1 MHRRDS
7 SPHSLEVR
15 STGALAAPMADP
27 AYFLPKVEPGR
38 IIGGVLRRAWI
49 VVLLVALGI
58 AAAFFYIKEA
68 SKVYRATGSVYVGTQ
83 APQVLNIQAV
93 AAEESRDLE
102 QMRSVEQGLRA
113 STLLLRLIEQN
124 GMADD
129 PEFAPP
135 GIGPEGLV
143 KILSSRVMVELRRG
157 TRLIDIS
164 VDDTKPE
171 RAKRL
176 VEALVAEY
184 ETWTAER
191 QRAITQQASEGLAQ
205 EETKLRGRMEASAMK
220 LQAFR
225 ESHRVP
231 GLEVPAGGAVPND
244 TLAALNTQLSQAK
257 SDRLRL
263 EAEYEAFKKFD
274 PANPD
279 ALAGIGGSEQTT
291 EVVSQV
297 RAIQQKEAEFAA
309 VKERYLEL
317 HPSYKAIAGELG
329 LLKENLVSSINT
341 AGEAIGKKYRVAQEN
356 QTKLENA
363 VTVAMGQAVEVE
375 GLREQFRTLNRE
387 ADADRMLH
395 DAVAT
400 RLRETTLTASIP
412 ASVLR
417 WEDAPMVPEKA
428 HRPRKLVALAL
439 GTGGGFFLGLCL
451 MVGLE
456 LADGTIRDAASA
468 ARAIG
473 VPLLARIPNVGNAN
487 PATAAPEAFRQL
499 RAVLAPDQGGK
510 PVRTVLFASARAG
523 EGRSFCALNYA
534 TSLAIQGYRTL
545 LLDAD
550 LRSAGLSAAHL
561 EDGVRAGLGDFLAGE
576 VSPAEACFPTELP
589 NLYLLSSGLVRDDSG
604 ELLAGSRFAA
614 LLEDSYRWFDR
625 VVIDT
630 PALLQSSDALAI
642 ARYADRCC
650 LVVSDKG
657 NDKRGLQRASEMAR
671 GAGANLVGFVWNE
684 VPTGRRGD
692 DVRRNVV
699 PRSHP
704 ALAEPAGDVSRSS
717 VAITKGVRS

>member
-1 MHRRDS
+1 MQRRDS
-7 SPHSLEVR
+7 SHLQLEVR
-15 STGALAAPMADP
+15 STGALAAPAADP
-27 AYFLPKVEPGR
+27 TLFLPRVDTGR

-58 AAAFFYIKEA
+58 AGAVFYIKQA
-68 SKVYRATGSVYVGTQ
+68 SKVYRAMGSVYVGTQ

-129 PEFAPP
+129 PGFAPP
-135 GIGPEGLV
+135 GTGPEGLV
-143 KILSSRVMVELRRG
+143 KILSSRVIVELRRG
-157 TRLIDIS
+157 TRIIDIA

-171 RAKRL
+171 RAQRL

-184 ETWTAER
+184 EKWTAER
-191 QRAITQQASEGLAQ
+191 QMAITQQASEGLAR
-205 EETKLRGRMEASAMK
+205 EEAKLRDRMSASALK
-220 LQAFR
+220 LQKFR

-231 GLEVPAGGAVPND
+231 GLEVPEGGAVPND
-244 TLAALNTQLSQAK
+244 TLSALNAQLTQAK
-257 SDRLRL
+257 SERLRL

-309 VKERYLEL
+309 IKERYLEL
-317 HPSYKAIAGELG
+317 HPTYKAAASELA
-329 LLKENLVSSINT
+329 LLKESLVTATNT
-341 AGEAIGKKYRVAQEN
+341 AGEAIEKKYRVAQEN
-356 QTKLENA
+356 QTKLESA
-363 VTVAMGQAVEVE
+363 VNTAKGDAVEVE

-387 ADADRMLH
+387 ADADRVLH
-395 DAVAT
+395 DAVAA

-417 WEDAPMVPEKA
+417 WEDAPMVPEKP

-456 LADGTIRDAASA
+456 LGDGKIRDAASA
-468 ARAIG
+468 ARATG
-473 VPLLARIPNVGNAN
+473 VPLLARIPTVDHSH

-499 RAVLAPDQGGK
+499 RAVLSPEVGGK
-510 PVRTVLFASARAG
+510 EARTVLFASARTG

-550 LRSAGLSAAHL
+550 LRSTGLSAAHL
-561 EDGVRAGLGDFLAGE
+561 EDGVRSGLGDFLAGD
-576 VSPAEACFPTELP
+576 VSPAETCFPTELP
-589 NLYLLSSGLVRDDSG
+589 NLYLLASGPARDDSG
-604 ELLAGSRFAA
+604 ELLAGTRFAS
-614 LLEDSYRWFDR
+614 LLEDAYRWFDR

-657 NDKRGLQRASEMAR
+657 NDKRGLQRACEMAR

-684 VPTGRRGD
+684 APAGRRADGI
-692 DVRRNVV
+692 RRSVV
-699 PRSHP
+699 TPSHP
-704 ALAEPAGDVSRSS
+704 ALAEPPANHSRDS
-717 VAITKGVRS
+717 VAISTGARS

>member
-1 MHRRDS
+1 
-7 SPHSLEVR
+7 
-15 STGALAAPMADP
+15 MADP

-49 VVLLVALGI
+49 VALLVAIGI
-58 AAAFFYIKEA
+58 AGALCYIKQA
-68 SKVYRATGSVYVGTQ
+68 SKIYRATGSVYVGTQ

-113 STLLLRLIEQN
+113 STLLMRLIQEN
-124 GMADD
+124 GLAND

-135 GIGPEGLV
+135 GTGPEGLV

-205 EETKLRGRMEASAMK
+205 EETKLRERMESSALK
-220 LQAFR
+220 LQTFR
-225 ESHRVP
+225 ETHRVP
-231 GLEVPAGGAVPND
+231 GLEVPEGGVAPND
-244 TLAALNTQLSQAK
+244 TLAALNTQLTQAK
-257 SDRLRL
+257 SERLRL
-263 EAEYEAFKKFD
+263 ESEYEAFKKFD
-274 PANPD
+274 PTSPD

-309 VKERYLEL
+309 IKERYLEL
-317 HPSYKAIAGELG
+317 HPTYKAIASELA
-329 LLKENLVSSINT
+329 LLRENLIGSTKT
-341 AGEAIGKKYRVAQEN
+341 AGEAIEKKYRVASEN
-356 QTKLENA
+356 QAKLESA

-375 GLREQFRTLNRE
+375 GLREKFRALTRE
-387 ADADRMLH
+387 SNADRTLH

-400 RLRETTLTASIP
+400 RLRETSLSASVP

-439 GTGGGFFLGLCL
+439 GTGGGFFMGLCL
-451 MVGLE
+451 MIGLE
-456 LADGTIRDAASA
+456 LADGKIRDAAAA

-473 VPLLARIPNVGNAN
+473 VPLLARIPNVGSAN

-499 RAVLAPDQGGK
+499 RAVLAPDMGGK
-510 PVRTVLFASARAG
+510 PIRTVLFASARAG

-550 LRSAGLSAAHL
+550 LRTAGLSAAHL

-589 NLYLLSSGLVRDDSG
+589 NLYLLSSGPARDDSG
-604 ELLAGSRFAA
+604 ELLAGSRFAS

-630 PALLQSSDALAI
+630 PALLQSSDALSI

-684 VPTGRRGD
+684 SPAGRRAD
-692 DVRRNVV
+692 EFRRNVV
-699 PRSHP
+699 SRSHP
-704 ALAEPAGDVSRSS
+704 ALAEPAGNLSRNS
-717 VAITKGVRS
+717 VAIPTGPRS

>member
-1 MHRRDS
+1 MQRRDP
-7 SPHSLEVR
+7 SPLQLEVR

-38 IIGGVLRRAWI
+38 IIRGVLRRAWI

-58 AAAFFYIKEA
+58 AGAFFYIKEA

-102 QMRSVEQGLRA
+102 QMRSVEQGMRA

-124 GMADD
+124 GMAND

-135 GIGPEGLV
+135 GTGPEGLV
-143 KILSSRVMVELRRG
+143 KILSSRVTVELRRG
-157 TRLIDIS
+157 TRIIDIA
-164 VDDTKPE
+164 VDDTRPE
-171 RAKRL
+171 RAQRL

-184 ETWTAER
+184 ESWTAER
-191 QRAITQQASEGLAQ
+191 QRTITQQASEGLAR
-205 EETKLRGRMEASAMK
+205 EEEKLRDRMQASALK

-231 GLEVPAGGAVPND
+231 GLEVPEGGAAPNG
-244 TLAALNTQLSQAK
+244 TLGELNTQLTQAK

-309 VKERYLEL
+309 IKERYLEL
-317 HPSYKAIAGELG
+317 HPTYKAIASELA
-329 LLKENLVSSINT
+329 LLRENLGQSIKT

-356 QTKLENA
+356 QTKLEKA
-363 VTVAMGQAVEVE
+363 VISAKGDAVEIE
-375 GLREQFRTLNRE
+375 GLREQFRSLNRE
-387 ADADRMLH
+387 ADADRVLH
-395 DAVAT
+395 DAVAA
-400 RLRETTLTASIP
+400 RLRETSLAASVP

-417 WEDAPMVPEKA
+417 WEDAPMVPEKP

-456 LADGTIRDAASA
+456 LADGKIRDAASA
-468 ARAIG
+468 ARATG
-473 VPLLARIPNVGNAN
+473 VPLLARIPTVGGLH

-499 RAVLAPDQGGK
+499 RAVLSPDVGGK
-510 PVRTVLFASARAG
+510 PVRTVLFASANAG

-550 LRSAGLSAAHL
+550 LRSHGLSAAHL
-561 EDGVRAGLGDFLAGE
+561 EDGIRTGLGDFLAGD

-589 NLYLLSSGLVRDDSG
+589 NLYLLSSGPTRADSG
-604 ELLAGSRFAA
+604 ELLAGSRFAS
-614 LLEDSYRWFDR
+614 LLEDAYRWFDR

-684 VPTGRRGD
+684 VPTGRRSD

-699 PRSHP
+699 ARSHP
-704 ALAEPAGDVSRSS
+704 ALVQPSDTRSS
-717 VAITKGVRS
+717 VAIRS